1 MALTNIYDYIN
12 WRGDLSFEQ
21 DPLNAMDALL
31 FACISYVDFNGI
43 IPDEGSISMEE
54 ASDLFF
60 QIHTQEEIDADKSFI
75 RFAYILMREAAGK
88 ERYRNLPLSDFVDH
102 TNMENLIQFA
112 AVTIR
117 TAPDEVFI
125 AFRGTDDT
133 IVGWKEDFYL
143 SCSTI
148 SSETESL
155 EYLIRTQGGR
165 DDKIRLGG
173 HSKGGHLSIY
183 CSYKADEEIQ
193 NRIER
198 IYDFDGPG
206 FNKEVRNSERFQRIG
221 SKIERY
227 IPENSVIGRLLSD
240 TADPVVVAS
249 NERGLMQHDPLSW
262 GIIGKEFI
270 TVEKPSLASDVF
282 DETLTKWI
290 DDMDFESK
298 RQFIDDLFA
307 VLEASGETNVS
318 QFSELGLI
326 QVKAMLD
333 RMHSLQRESQL
344 KIRVLL
350 RLFID
355 NWGVALVIAK
365 PPFRKL
371 IDSKK

>member
-1 MALTNIYDYIN
+1 MLAKTNKIITAIIFLSNLNFHIIILCMALTNIYDYIN

-75 RFAYILMREAAGK
+75 RFAYILMREAADK

-148 SSETESL
+148 SSETENTPW
-155 EYLIRTQGGR
+155 R
-165 DDKIRLGG
+165 
-173 HSKGGHLSIY
+173 
-183 CSYKADEEIQ
+183 
-193 NRIER
+193 
-198 IYDFDGPG
+198 
-206 FNKEVRNSERFQRIG
+206 
-221 SKIERY
+221 
-227 IPENSVIGRLLSD
+227 
-240 TADPVVVAS
+240 
-249 NERGLMQHDPLSW
+249 
-262 GIIGKEFI
+262 
-270 TVEKPSLASDVF
+270 
-282 DETLTKWI
+282 
-290 DDMDFESK
+290 
-298 RQFIDDLFA
+298 
-307 VLEASGETNVS
+307 
-318 QFSELGLI
+318 
-326 QVKAMLD
+326 
-333 RMHSLQRESQL
+333 SLQGRPPVN
-344 KIRVLL
+344 I
-350 RLFID
+350 LFI
-355 NWGVALVIAK
+355 
-365 PPFRKL
+365 
-371 IDSKK
+371 